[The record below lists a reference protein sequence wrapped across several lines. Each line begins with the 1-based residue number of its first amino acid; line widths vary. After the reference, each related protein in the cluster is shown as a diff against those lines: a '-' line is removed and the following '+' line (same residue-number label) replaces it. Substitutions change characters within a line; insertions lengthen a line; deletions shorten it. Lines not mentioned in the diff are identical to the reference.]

1 MVVGALVVVVTGG
14 LVVVVVGAL
23 VVGVVV
29 APEPGELDPAFVGGV
44 VVVVVVLVLVVVDGL
59 VPTVPGCAVVG
70 TEEGVGALAPADD
83 PGCSLAT
90 VIQMNAVAPPAST
103 IAVLVRRLM
112 RACARARALGEYM
125 FRTRLMPSHGKQTL
139 APGRARTRGP
149 RRATAYG
156 ANLKDS

>member
-1 MVVGALVVVVTGG
+1 
-14 LVVVVVGAL
+14 VVVVGGL

-29 APEPGELDPAFVGGV
+29 ASEPGEPDAAFVLGAV
-44 VVVVVVLVLVVVDGL
+44 VVVVVVVVLVVVDGL

-70 TEEGVGALAPADD
+70 TVEGAGALTPADD

-90 VIQMNAVAPPAST
+90 VTQMNAVAPPAST

-112 RACARARALGEYM
+112 RACARARAVSEYV
-125 FRTRLMPSHGKQTL
+125 FRTRLMPDHAKQTL
-139 APGRARTRGP
+139 AAGRGRTRGP

-156 ANLKDS
+156 SNLKNS